1 MIYQIREELN
11 MKSLSNAT
19 KINGLIITSIVLITL
34 AVSFG
39 VNQVVEKTL
48 INTYEKNSLNLSYSN
63 NPYLDI

>member
-34 AVSFG
+34 AVNFG
-39 VNQVVEKTL
+39 INQVVE
-48 INTYEKNSLNLSYSN
+48 
-63 NPYLDI
+63 

>member
-39 VNQVVEKTL
+39 VNQVIEKTL
-48 INTYEKNSLNLSYSN
+48 INTYEKNLLNLSYRN